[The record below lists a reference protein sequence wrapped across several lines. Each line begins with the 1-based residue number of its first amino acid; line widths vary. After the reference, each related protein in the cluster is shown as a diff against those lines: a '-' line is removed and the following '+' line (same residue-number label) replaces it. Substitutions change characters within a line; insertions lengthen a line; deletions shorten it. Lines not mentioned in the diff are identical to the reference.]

1 MSYEIL
7 SVIFLFA
14 VVALGFWRKCNI
26 GILAMGFALII
37 GKIGGMTNSQI
48 LGGFDAKLFITLVGV
63 TFLFGIAQSNGT
75 LELAAKK
82 AIALAGNRTYLVPL
96 ILFLVTGFLSAIGPG
111 NIPAG
116 ALMTVVAVTIAV
128 EMGENPLLFA
138 LSAKVAAN
146 GFTIT
151 PFAPAGVLT
160 MTLAKK
166 AGYTGSITPI
176 MLNVMLWSVLMLIGF
191 FIYYKVWRIKPK
203 ALVSSQMDEAQQK
216 LNRHQWITIGGIAIM
231 IYLVMFQKVDVGLAA
246 LLISAILILFGIS
259 NERQALA
266 KIPWGTLLLISGV
279 GVLMNVVITMG
290 GIDLISKELLRVM
303 TPATAAPIIAFIS
316 SVLSFFSSTTGV
328 VIPAM
333 VPTIGTVSASLG
345 IGMQGFVSLVGVM
358 ISASLSSAFSPASTG
373 GGLILAAYMAAS
385 NAPDKEAE
393 QRRLFGQLIL
403 VAAVCVVANVILAA
417 LGVYGII
424 K

>member
-1 MSYEIL
+1 MGYEIL
-7 SVIFLFA
+7 SVVFLFA

-26 GILAMGFALII
+26 GILAVGSALII
-37 GKIGGMTNSQI
+37 GRIGGMTNSQI

-75 LELAAKK
+75 LDLVAKK
-82 AIALAGNRTYLVPL
+82 AVSLAGNRTWLVPF

-116 ALMTVVAVTIAV
+116 ALMTVCAVTIAV

-151 PFAPAGVLT
+151 PLAPAGVLT
-160 MTLAKK
+160 ISLARK
-166 AGYTGSITPI
+166 AGYTGSLTPI

-203 ALVSSQMDEAQQK
+203 GQLSSRIAEAKQK
-216 LNRHQWITIGGIAIM
+216 LNRHQWTTIGGIAVM
-231 IYLVMFQKVDVGLAA
+231 IYLVMFQKIDVGLAA
-246 LLISAILILFGIS
+246 FFISAVLLLLGVS
-259 NERQALA
+259 NERQAIS
-266 KIPWGTLLLISGV
+266 KVPWGTLLLISGV

-290 GIDLISKELLRVM
+290 GIDLISRELLRIM

-328 VIPAM
+328 VIPTM

-345 IGMQGFVSLVGVM
+345 IGSAGFVKLVSVM

-385 NAPDKEAE
+385 DAKDKETE
-393 QRRLFGQLIL
+393 QRKLFGQLIII
-403 VAAVCVVANVILAA
+403 AAVCVAANVILSAV
-417 LGVYGII
+417 GVYGII